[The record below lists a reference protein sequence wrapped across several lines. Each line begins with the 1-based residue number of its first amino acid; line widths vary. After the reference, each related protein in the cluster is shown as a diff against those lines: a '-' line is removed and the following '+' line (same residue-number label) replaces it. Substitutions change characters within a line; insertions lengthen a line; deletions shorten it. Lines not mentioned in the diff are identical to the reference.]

1 MLKTQ
6 QSPMT
11 VEMNTDNFYP
21 VTSSKGVVLV
31 DCWAPWCRNCDE
43 FAEAYRRAA
52 AQHPGHLFATLN
64 TEEQK
69 DLLPALGIQHI
80 PSLLV
85 YRDGLLLFNQPGS
98 YDEATL
104 DDIIAQAESLDMNL
118 VLSEIASQTSD
129 SAK

>member
-1 MLKTQ
+1 MLQAQEST
-6 QSPMT
+6 MT
-11 VEMNTDNFYP
+11 VEINTDNFDA
-21 VTSSKGVVLV
+21 VISSKGLVLV

-52 AQHPGHLFATLN
+52 AKHPGHLFATLN
-64 TEEQK
+64 TQELRE
-69 DLLPALGIQHI
+69 LLPTLGIQHI

-104 DDIIAQAESLDMNL
+104 DGIIAQAESVDMDL
-118 VLSEIASQTSD
+118 VRSEIASQTSD
-129 SAK
+129 SAT